1 MVSHPGRSPDPRRI
15 RRLKSPGAIEVE
27 VNAEGVPDR
36 LRLQGRWQDV
46 GLVRSPWRI
55 DQHWWRAE
63 PVSRLYYRL
72 APQDGPPL
80 TIYRDLVTATWARQ
94 EY

>member
-27 VNAEGVPDR
+27 VGAEGAPVR
-36 LRLQGRWQDV
+36 LRLHGRWQDV
-46 GLVRSPWRI
+46 CLARSSWRI

-63 PVSRLYYRL
+63 PVSRLYYRV
-72 APQDGPPL
+72 ASEDGPPL
-80 TIYRDLVTATWARQ
+80 TIYHDLVTETWARQ